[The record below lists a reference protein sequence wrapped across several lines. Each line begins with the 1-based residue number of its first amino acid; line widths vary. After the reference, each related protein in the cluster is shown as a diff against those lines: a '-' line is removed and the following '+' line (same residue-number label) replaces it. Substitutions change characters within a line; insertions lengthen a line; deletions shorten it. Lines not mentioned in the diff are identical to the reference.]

1 MDNLSLSDIASVT
14 RNNDD
19 CWGGGMGFFWI
30 FARLLLPMLSGGGLW
45 GNNAASTAD
54 IQRAVDLNSIQQG
67 QAGIAAD
74 VQRGIYEINGAT
86 KDAAYNNLGEIRDV
100 GTAVSS
106 NSANIINNLTQLAS
120 NMQTCCC
127 ETKQTILENRYL
139 DQQNTSQ
146 LQMALMQS
154 EANTTDKFQ
163 KIMDKMNEDK
173 IESLQNQ
180 INALNLQN
188 AVAGVVRYPT
198 ATTYTSG
205 SNPFCATGC
214 GCF

>member
-30 FARLLLPMLSGGGLW
+30 FALLLLPMLSGGGLW

-86 KDAAYNNLGEIRDV
+86 KDAAYNNLG
-100 GTAVSS
+100 
-106 NSANIINNLTQLAS
+106 
-120 NMQTCCC
+120 
-127 ETKQTILENRYL
+127 
-139 DQQNTSQ
+139 
-146 LQMALMQS
+146 
-154 EANTTDKFQ
+154 
-163 KIMDKMNEDK
+163 
-173 IESLQNQ
+173 
-180 INALNLQN
+180 
-188 AVAGVVRYPT
+188 
-198 ATTYTSG
+198 
-205 SNPFCATGC
+205 
-214 GCF
+214 